1 MTRRGWGWAGALLL
15 VLAALALWAWAGPAA
30 RARGE
35 ALFDGRAAVPGRL
48 VGHDADL
55 PPAATRCAN
64 CHEAGPRS
72 GANGPRLDAA
82 TLAQPRVRRGG
93 PASAYDARRLCDLL
107 RDGTDP
113 AHVIIAT
120 TMPRYAA
127 TDAQCADLWAWI
139 SAR

>member
-1 MTRRGWGWAGALLL
+1 MTRRSWAWAAALLL
-15 VLAALALWAWAGPAA
+15 VLAALAAWQWGGPAA

-35 ALFDGRAAVPGRL
+35 ALFDGRAAMPARL
-48 VGHDADL
+48 VGHEADL
-55 PPAATRCAN
+55 PSMATRCAN

-72 GANGPRLDAA
+72 GANAPRLDAA
-82 TLAQPRVRRGG
+82 TLARPHVRRGG
-93 PASAYDARRLCDLL
+93 PASAYDARALCAVL

-139 SAR
+139 AAR